1 MLTIQNLQFSYGS
14 TAVLKGTSFTLK
26 EGELVF
32 LLGANGAGKSTLF
45 GCILGHLPGWRGA
58 IRIQDRDAR
67 SMSPR
72 ELARNISYIP
82 QSHHPTFSYPA
93 LDMVLMGTSH
103 SLPMFSSPGAKEQEI
118 ALQAMERIGI
128 ADLAG
133 RDFLSL
139 SGGEQQ
145 MVLIA
150 RALAQ
155 QGRILL
161 MDEPISNLDY
171 GNQTRV
177 LNMAR
182 TLARQGYTILLSCHN
197 PQQAL
202 LYADRVIAL
211 HGGTIIADGKPENV
225 VTPALIQSLYQVP
238 VQFVHTNQGVLLS
251 PDKKCMFQWS
261 PDMVR
266 FMEDAGSHTDFYRLV
281 AEELAAL
288 VPTDAFVCDV
298 GCGLGFS
305 SLELARR
312 FRRVRAIDISENALA
327 VLRKNNTCENLEI
340 LRSDAFSMTPEAPY
354 DAMLFCC
361 CGRVQEI
368 IEAARAQCSGTVL
381 VVQRDAKY
389 HRLTAGKQRNQQ
401 ANFQLMEEEFAR
413 LGVPF
418 QSKRISVS
426 IGQPLRSIEDGILYF
441 KTYDKSADLS
451 HITAQYVEERVI
463 PRNDP
468 EFPYYYPMETTM
480 GFLSFRVEDLPEE
493 RRMP

>member
-1 MLTIQNLQFSYGS
+1 MLTVQNLHFSYG
-14 TAVLKGTSFTLK
+14 TTGVLNGTSFTLK
-26 EGELVF
+26 RGELVF

-45 GCILGHLPGWRGA
+45 SCILGHLPGWRGN
-58 IRIQDRDAR
+58 IRIQGQDAR
-67 SMSPR
+67 FMSPK

-103 SLPMFSSPGAKEQEI
+103 SLPVFSSPGVKEQEI
-118 ALQAMERIGI
+118 ALNAMEQIGI
-128 ADLAG
+128 ADLAH

-211 HGGTIIADGKPENV
+211 HDGRIVADGKPEDV
-225 VTPALIQSLYQVP
+225 VTPALIQNLYQVP
-238 VQFVHTNQGVLLS
+238 VQFVHTNQGVLLA

-281 AEELAAL
+281 AEELAVL
-288 VPTDAFVCDV
+288 VPPDAYVCDV

-305 SLELARR
+305 SLELAQR

-327 VLRKNNTCENLEI
+327 VLRKNNTFENLEI
-340 LRSDAFSMTPEAPY
+340 LQADAFSMAPEELY
-354 DAMLFCC
+354 DAMVFCC
-361 CGRVQEI
+361 CGRVPEI
-368 IEAARAQCSGTVL
+368 IAAARTQCSGTVL
-381 VVQRDAKY
+381 VIQRDAKY

-401 ANFQLMEEEFAR
+401 ANFKLMEEEFER
-413 LGVPF
+413 FGVPF
-418 QSKRISVS
+418 QSKRLPVS

-441 KTYDKSADLS
+441 RTYDKSADLS
-451 HITAQYVEERVI
+451 HITAQYVEERVV
-463 PRNDP
+463 PQDDP

-480 GFLSFRVEDLPEE
+480 GFLSFRVEDLPKEG
-493 RRMP
+493 RTP

>member
-1 MLTIQNLQFSYGS
+1 MLTVQNLRFSYGR
-14 TAVLKGTSFTLK
+14 APVLKDVAFSLK

-45 GCILGHLPGWRGA
+45 SCILGHLPGWQGS
-58 IRIQDRDAR
+58 IRVQDADTRTLT
-67 SMSPR
+67 PK
-72 ELARNISYIP
+72 ELARRISYIP

-103 SLPMFSSPGAKEQEI
+103 SLPLFASPGPRERKT
-118 ALQAMERIGI
+118 AMDAMAQVGI
-128 ADLAG
+128 SGLAQ

-161 MDEPISNLDY
+161 MDEPTSSLDY

-177 LNMAR
+177 LSMTRN
-182 TLARQGYTILLSCHN
+182 LARQGYAILLSCHN

-211 HGGTIIADGKPENV
+211 HDGKIVADGRPEEV
-225 VTPALIQSLYQVP
+225 ITPELVQLLYQVP
-238 VQFVHTNQGVLLS
+238 VQFVHTNHGSLLA
-251 PDKKCMFQWS
+251 PDQKCMFQWN

-266 FMEDAGSHTDFYRLV
+266 FMEDAGSRTDFYRLV
-281 AEELAAL
+281 AEETAAL
-288 VPTDAFVCDV
+288 VPPDSYVCDV

-305 SLELARR
+305 SIELAQR
-312 FRRVRAIDISENALA
+312 FSRVRAVDLSENALA
-327 VLRKNNTCENLEI
+327 VLRKNNRFDNLEI
-340 LRSDAFSMTPEAPY
+340 LQEDAFSMTPAEPY
-354 DAMLFCC
+354 DAMVFCC
-361 CGRVQEI
+361 CGRVPEV
-368 IEAARAQCSGTVL
+368 IEAARKQCRGSVL

-389 HRLTAGKQRNQQ
+389 HRLTTGKLRNQK
-401 ANFQLMEEEFAR
+401 ANFQLMEEEFAQA
-413 LGVPF
+413 GIPF
-418 QSKRISVS
+418 QSKRIAVS

-441 KTYDKSADLS
+441 KTYDKSGDLS
-451 HITAQYVEERVI
+451 HITEDFVKERVI
-463 PRNDP
+463 PQDDP
-468 EFPYYYPMETTM
+468 EFPFYYPMETTM
-480 GFLSFRVEDLPEE
+480 GFLSFRAEDLPP
-493 RRMP
+493 RKDA